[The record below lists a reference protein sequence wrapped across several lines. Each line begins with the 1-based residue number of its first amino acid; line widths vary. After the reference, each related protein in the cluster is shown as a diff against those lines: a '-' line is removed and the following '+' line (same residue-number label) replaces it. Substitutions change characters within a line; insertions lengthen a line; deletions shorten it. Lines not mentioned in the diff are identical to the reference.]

1 MPDLAQWIP
10 GSIASWLVIA
20 IAAVVA
26 LSIVLRIAR
35 RAMAVSLR
43 LAILTG
49 TLVVVAVAL
58 IVLNSLLRSKG
69 FPLP

>member
-10 GSIASWLVIA
+10 GSMASWLVIA

-26 LSIVLRIAR
+26 LYIVLRIVR
-35 RAMAVSLR
+35 HAMAVSLR

-58 IVLNSLLRSKG
+58 LVLNSLLHGKG
-69 FPLP
+69 SSLP

>member
-10 GSIASWLVIA
+10 GSMASWLVIA

-26 LSIVLRIAR
+26 LYIVLRIVR
-35 RAMAVSLR
+35 HAMAVSLR

-58 IVLNSLLRSKG
+58 LVLNSLLHGNG
-69 FPLP
+69 FSLP